1 MQDQSRIAGPV
12 WHSVSKT
19 WVVAGKLLA
28 WPGSCYPGH
37 HPKENAGPHKAGLL
51 AAQKYVGDR

>member
-1 MQDQSRIAGPV
+1 MQDRSRIAGPV

-19 WVVAGKLLA
+19 WGVVAGKLLA

-37 HPKENAGPHKAGLL
+37 HPKENAGPHKAGLP
-51 AAQKYVGDR
+51 AAQK